1 MARVIPSQPFRS
13 EDFSGVVSAVFA
25 VARGQGLSRQDLA
38 QRAGMQ
44 PEELTHAKA
53 RRQLNQ
59 EQLFALAQ
67 AAGLDLRLLTL
78 PKAPLN
84 GPSAL
89 SDPALQLA
97 WSNRNAPARTL
108 VAKAIERRSFHL
120 ILKAVREHG
129 LDAVASVLEEM
140 RANGEIS
147 SGACEDADR
156 ALRNIAVGA
165 SRALHAAG
173 H

>member
-1 MARVIPSQPFRS
+1 MARRDSTQPFRS
-13 EDFSGVVSAVFA
+13 DDLSGIVDAVVA
-25 VARGQGLSRQDLA
+25 VARGQGLSQQDLA
-38 QRAGMQ
+38 RRAGVHV
-44 PEELTHAKA
+44 EDIAKNRSRKRLDQA
-53 RRQLNQ
+53 QL
-59 EQLFALAQ
+59 ASLAQ
-67 AAGLDLRLLTL
+67 AAGFDLRLLAL

-84 GPSAL
+84 GPSTL

-97 WSNRNAPARTL
+97 WSNRNAPAKTL

-140 RANGEIS
+140 RAAGELS
-147 SGACEDADR
+147 SGACQDADR